1 MGHHGIILHMSGA
14 RTNPNGSN
22 QYSLDPRQR
31 MCWDF
36 YVNPKSETFGN
47 ALRSAIKAGYEESHA
62 NTITDTQWFRDRV
75 RRLNMLSKAEKVL
88 EETLDMEDVAKV
100 ELSTGVVLEKRDPA
114 LTRIKQD
121 TAKFL
126 AERLGKND
134 GYSSRSE
141 LSGPDG
147 QPVEIESS
155 ELKDLANKLNALY
168 TRTNITSDGTHSD
181 PVDSEVQN

>member
-1 MGHHGIILHMSGA
+1 MLHMSGS

-47 ALRSAIKAGYEESHA
+47 ALRSAIRAGYEESHA

-88 EETLDMEDVAKV
+88 EETLDMEDMMKL
-100 ELSTGVVLEKRDPA
+100 ESNGVVLEKRDPA

-147 QPVEIESS
+147 QPIGESS
-155 ELKDLANKLNALY
+155 EEIKDLAKKLNALY
-168 TRTNITSDGTHSD
+168 TRTSITSDGVNTDSVDTKVSD
-181 PVDSEVQN
+181 